1 FFGRDALLADLAA
14 RLRQRRFLAVCG
26 ASGSGKSSV
35 LRAGLAGRAV
45 TGDLFGGADQPV
57 LLFTPGPHPLEECAV
72 RLAAPAGESA
82 PALHAEL
89 ADRAESLHLR
99 IRQALTGH
107 PADRELLLV
116 VDQFEEVF
124 THCPDPKERA
134 RFIEALLF
142 AAAAPLSRTRV
153 VIGVR
158 ADFYGHCGE
167 HAGLVEAITGGQRLA
182 GPMPPAELTE
192 AIIRPATGAGLT
204 AETALVA
211 RLVSDATGQPS
222 ALPLLSHA
230 LVETW
235 QRRRGCAL
243 TLAGYE
249 ASGGIQQAIAQTAE
263 TVYGGFTAGGRA
275 VARQLFLRLVTV
287 EEGTQ

>member
-1 FFGRDALLADLAA
+1 QRFAGELRQLRERAGRPSYRQLSRTAHYSVTTLSDAAGGEHFPSLPVTLAYVRACAGDPADWAARWRAVAADLAAGGDPEYPTRAAVPCPYAGLAAFQIADAGRFFGRDALLADLAA

-57 LLFTPGPHPLEECAV
+57 LLFPPGPHPLEECAV
-72 RLAAPAGESA
+72 RLAALAGESA

-142 AAAAPLSRTRV
+142 PAAAPPGRTPAA
-153 VIGVR
+153 IGVR
-158 ADFYGHCGE
+158 AGFYGRCG
-167 HAGLVEAITGGQRLA
+167 
-182 GPMPPAELTE
+182 
-192 AIIRPATGAGLT
+192 GA
-204 AETALVA
+204 AALGA
-211 RLVSDATGQPS
+211 
-222 ALPLLSHA
+222 AL
-230 LVETW
+230 
-235 QRRRGCAL
+235 
-243 TLAGYE
+243 
-249 ASGGIQQAIAQTAE
+249 
-263 TVYGGFTAGGRA
+263 
-275 VARQLFLRLVTV
+275 
-287 EEGTQ
+287 